1 MVQAVFSRN
10 VSSNISLR
18 YEFHL
23 LQAKT
28 MVKAY
33 SFPAQITVHYTALG
47 MKT

>member
-1 MVQAVFSRN
+1 MVQAVLSRIL
-10 VSSNISLR
+10 SSDISLR

-28 MVKAY
+28 MVKADC
-33 SFPAQITVHYTALG
+33 FPAQITVHYTALG

>member
-1 MVQAVFSRN
+1 MVQAVPSRIL
-10 VSSNISLR
+10 SSDISLR

-33 SFPAQITVHYTALG
+33 SFPALITVHYIALG
-47 MKT
+47 TQT